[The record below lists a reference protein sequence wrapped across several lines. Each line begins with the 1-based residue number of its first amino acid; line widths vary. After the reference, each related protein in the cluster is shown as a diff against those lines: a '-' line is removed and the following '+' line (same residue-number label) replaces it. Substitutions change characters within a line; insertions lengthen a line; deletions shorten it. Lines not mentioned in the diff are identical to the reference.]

1 MSPLGC
7 TATPVGRW
15 SCPGD
20 RPRMPKRLLNCPSL
34 ENIYAMNLYSLESEL
49 AQKSTEQE
57 KAFVKYTV
65 HQNMPVLFK
74 ETPHTHTHARVCVRT
89 HAHMYTQEN
98 KIKTNKNK
106 SLLSFLP
113 HTIYLDSHTEK
124 HTPISSQHKQSE
136 EHTES
141 YTCTHWLLLS
151 AINIFP
157 LVDAAT
163 P

>member
-74 ETPHTHTHARVCVRT
+74 ETPPPHTHTCAC
-89 HAHMYTQEN
+89 AHM
-98 KIKTNKNK
+98 
-106 SLLSFLP
+106 
-113 HTIYLDSHTEK
+113 H
-124 HTPISSQHKQSE
+124 
-136 EHTES
+136 
-141 YTCTHWLLLS
+141 TCTHKKTKLKQTKTKVSFCFFPIPFIWTLTQRSTHPSLANTS
-151 AINIFP
+151 SQRNTRRAIPARTGYYYLQLISFHS
-157 LVDAAT
+157 
-163 P
+163 